1 MKKSLTKH
9 QEWKHQVVGMN
20 CVSLTIN
27 DLFNLVFKA
36 LYCELTWIDGDVR
49 VSVEERLVSFW
60 FVYIMHYAFC
70 KVRRLSE
77 HLALNAVK
85 IKKHFAFHAR
95 LAQPVLGVLFVFR
108 VYLLLILL
116 VLEVNDSYR
125 RLAESLIE
133 NYHSSLYIKCWQG
146 LEIIY
151 VRFIN
156 SSVLL
161 HLPHVFKSNFEN
173 GRISC

>member
-60 FVYIMHYAFC
+60 FVNIMHYAFC

-77 HLALNAVK
+77 HLAWKSCSEN
-85 IKKHFAFHAR
+85 KKAFCISRPSCATSSR
-95 LAQPVLGVLFVFR
+95 R
-108 VYLLLILL
+108 V
-116 VLEVNDSYR
+116 VCF
-125 RLAESLIE
+125 
-133 NYHSSLYIKCWQG
+133 SSVSI
-146 LEIIY
+146 
-151 VRFIN
+151 IN
-156 SSVLL
+156 SVGTRSQWFVSSTCRKFNWKL
-161 HLPHVFKSNFEN
+161 S
-173 GRISC
+173 